1 MALKLYPD
9 RPLAALARVV
19 ADLFTAAWIA
29 VWALAGL
36 AVYRTIMALEAIADG
51 IMGTGRTF
59 NSWISAF
66 RNATPRGIP
75 VISNWLLNEA
85 NALQHASGDP
95 LIALGQRV
103 HADIFQAAVVLGL
116 MVAVPPIVIV
126 GVAYGSWRY
135 RDMREMGAALQF
147 VRIAYLTGR
156 ADQARAVLAYRAVS
170 SLSFR
175 QLMRASSDPVG
186 DLAHRR
192 YERLAAAMLERAGID
207 PFRLPPDNVPRLE
220 APHSSVPATRGDPG
234 RA

>member
-1 MALKLYPD
+1 MLKLYPD
-9 RPLAALARVV
+9 RPLAALARVFG
-19 ADLFTAAWIA
+19 DLLTTAWI
-29 VWALAGL
+29 VFWVLAGM
-36 AVYRTIMALEAIADG
+36 AVYNTVMALEGIADA

-59 NSWISAF
+59 NSWIAAF
-66 RNATPRGIP
+66 RAATPRGIP
-75 VISNWLLNEA
+75 GLSTWLLNEA
-85 NALQHASGDP
+85 NALQRASGDP
-95 LIALGQRV
+95 LIALGQHV
-103 HADIFQAAVVLGL
+103 HNDIFQVAVLLGL
-116 MVAVPPIVIV
+116 LVAVPPIVIV

-135 RDMREMGAALQF
+135 RDMREMGAAMQF

-156 ADQARAVLAYRAVS
+156 ADQARAVLAYRAIS

-207 PFRLPPDNVPRLE
+207 PFRLPPDDMLQLE
-220 APHSSVPATRGDPG
+220 APQVPARRGDAG